1 MSKVLLGDVARER
14 RETCKSS
21 KDGYPVVGLEHLEE
35 ITLSAWDEEKQN
47 TFTKLFRKGDILFGR
62 RRAYLKK
69 AAVAPFDGICSGDI
83 TVIEAIPEKILPE
96 LLPFIIQNDALFDFA
111 VGKSAGSL
119 SPRVKWEHLR
129 NYSFELPDMEEQHR
143 LAKVLWAMDA
153 TKKAYQKLIQK
164 TDELVKSQFIARFE
178 SRKHDFLSCSLIEAC
193 RHEDDIKCGPFG
205 TQLKQSEYKQSGIP
219 VWGIPQV
226 NAAFAI
232 PADTYVTP
240 EKANDLSPFGI
251 RNGDIAMSRKGN
263 IGQCAL
269 YPEDFQPGI
278 ISSDVLRIRPDNSR
292 LSSLFLMCLLHN
304 SSDVVHQIE
313 MVGNGQIMK
322 GINVTKLKSIEV
334 YVPPLD
340 IQKQFEAFIQ
350 QSDKSKFELEQALA
364 ELTATY
370 KRIIA
375 ENLG

>member
-1 MSKVLLGDVARER
+1 MSKI
-14 RETCKSS
+14 
-21 KDGYPVVGLEHLEE
+21 PV
-35 ITLSAWDEEKQN
+35 K
-47 TFTKLFRKGDILFGR
+47 
-62 RRAYLKK
+62 
-69 AAVAPFDGICSGDI
+69 
-83 TVIEAIPEKILPE
+83 
-96 LLPFIIQNDALFDFA
+96 
-111 VGKSAGSL
+111 SL
-119 SPRVKWEHLR
+119 SVDR
-129 NYSFELPDMEEQHR
+129 N
-143 LAKVLWAMDA
+143 
-153 TKKAYQKLIQK
+153 
-164 TDELVKSQFIARFE
+164 SQFIARFE
-178 SRKHDFLSCSLIEAC
+178 SRKHDFLSCSLIEVC